1 MQMPFAGVVPQLR
14 HLLLLGGSLVL
25 AACGGQSDSVP
36 AGEFTAPVV
45 EFQLV
50 FSDEFNGSEL
60 DQSKWNIVEGDGCPD
75 LCGFGNNE
83 LQVYSAD
90 NIDVSGG
97 TLKITALDNPPGSD
111 APFSSARIN
120 TKDKFEFRYG
130 RVEFSARLPSGQ
142 GMWPALWMLHA
153 DESVYGPWPAGG
165 EIDVMEAFN
174 PGVAGNTAT
183 QSTTHYG
190 LPGEPFNGT
199 SSQNDN
205 QVPLDAAFHE
215 YAVEWERDQLRFFV
229 DGVHFQTQT
238 SDEWYAYFP
247 ADEDGFYDPLGAYK
261 IGPRDAPFDQM
272 FYLIMNL
279 AVGGNPVGPPEGTQ
293 FPQTLEVDYVR
304 VYQCANANADTG
316 RGCGTGDRTV
326 VPLEDNDGGPLE
338 DVPTDN
344 PYVERLDLF
353 TDGPEALSL
362 TTPDGTSTNQLFVTG
377 FTGEGAQVIND
388 PTFADPSDDTNTVWR
403 VAISGGVA
411 NAYLASQDL
420 SEDPILNTGFDFSGF
435 RTPGVGADPFGEI
448 AFDMEIVS
456 IDPGATILIKLD
468 SGFPNL
474 GEYALPATAL
484 AAPGVRK
491 TYSVKFE
498 QFLQNPGFVDCC
510 GGTGV
515 DLANVVNPFVIEVV
529 GGAAE
534 VLLDNI
540 YVTNACKV
548 IGGCGADLKSRG
560 VSDLVVFDDEV
571 NTAVWNRGLVAA
583 DSGTGFAD
591 YTDGTNPA
599 NKVNFAIVAAEDAAR
614 GNVIEATF
622 NDSDAFGVFFVGS
635 NVGVDVSTYGGGALV
650 FDLLVTDYGT
660 NTTGMTVKLDCFFPC
675 TSGDRNLG
683 VVADGEWQTITLPLA
698 TLPSLDQTSLNT
710 GIVIFPTAPQSG
722 GITFQVDNV
731 RFVADTGEQPPAFG
745 NLPLTFDDPT
755 LTYST
760 VDFAGTGTALGEDPT
775 DATNTVAITTKGD
788 GAETFAGTVMIDPV
802 FPEAIP
808 FTADEQR
815 MSVRVR
821 APAAGIPVLLKVETA
836 DASAFAELQV
846 STTVANE
853 WEVLTWDFATAG
865 LDPNLAYERA
875 IIFFDFGSIGDG
887 SVYYWEN
894 VQLGAPAAE
903 PEAPA
908 GLTLPIT
915 FDANGVDYPLDVFGG
930 AASQLVADP
939 ANGDL
944 RVAQTVKTAGAE
956 TFAGTVI
963 GGFGSSLAAP
973 IPFAEGATSLNV
985 RVLTPSAGTPVLL
998 KLENADASSTT
1009 ELLVNTTV
1017 GGAFETLT
1025 WNFADAPGFSLD
1037 VDYVRV
1043 VIFFDFGSVGDGAT
1057 YLFDDVR
1064 FGAGGLSLPITFDAS
1079 GVTYPLD
1086 VFGGAASQVV
1096 ADPADGA
1103 LRVAQSVKSAG
1114 AETFAGTVIGG
1125 FGSSLSTAIP
1135 FVDGATSMSVRVQ
1148 APAAG
1153 IPVLLKLENAD
1164 ASSTTEL
1171 LVNTTTGGA
1180 FETLT
1185 WDFSTAAGFSLDV
1198 DYVRVVILFDFGSVG
1213 DGATY
1218 LFDDVQFGAGE

>member
-1 MQMPFAGVVPQLR
+1 MQMPFAGVVPRVR

-36 AGEFTAPVV
+36 AGEFSAPVV

-90 NIDVSGG
+90 SIDVSGG

-111 APFSSARIN
+111 APYTSARIN

-190 LPGEPFNGT
+190 LPGPPFNGT

-261 IGPRDAPFDQM
+261 VGPRDAPFDQM

-338 DVPTDN
+338 GVPTDN

-420 SEDPILNTGFDFSGF
+420 SEDPILDTGFDFSGF
-435 RTPGVGADPFGEI
+435 RTPGVGADPFGEV

-534 VLLDNI
+534 VYLDNI

-622 NDSDAFGVFFVGS
+622 NDSGAFGVFFVGS

-660 NTTGMTVKLDCFFPC
+660 NTTGMT
-675 TSGDRNLG
+675 
-683 VVADGEWQTITLPLA
+683 
-698 TLPSLDQTSLNT
+698 
-710 GIVIFPTAPQSG
+710 
-722 GITFQVDNV
+722 
-731 RFVADTGEQPPAFG
+731 
-745 NLPLTFDDPT
+745 
-755 LTYST
+755 
-760 VDFAGTGTALGEDPT
+760 
-775 DATNTVAITTKGD
+775 
-788 GAETFAGTVMIDPV
+788 
-802 FPEAIP
+802 
-808 FTADEQR
+808 
-815 MSVRVR
+815 
-821 APAAGIPVLLKVETA
+821 
-836 DASAFAELQV
+836 
-846 STTVANE
+846 
-853 WEVLTWDFATAG
+853 
-865 LDPNLAYERA
+865 
-875 IIFFDFGSIGDG
+875 
-887 SVYYWEN
+887 
-894 VQLGAPAAE
+894 
-903 PEAPA
+903 
-908 GLTLPIT
+908 
-915 FDANGVDYPLDVFGG
+915 
-930 AASQLVADP
+930 
-939 ANGDL
+939 
-944 RVAQTVKTAGAE
+944 
-956 TFAGTVI
+956 
-963 GGFGSSLAAP
+963 
-973 IPFAEGATSLNV
+973 
-985 RVLTPSAGTPVLL
+985 
-998 KLENADASSTT
+998 
-1009 ELLVNTTV
+1009 
-1017 GGAFETLT
+1017 
-1025 WNFADAPGFSLD
+1025 
-1037 VDYVRV
+1037 
-1043 VIFFDFGSVGDGAT
+1043 
-1057 YLFDDVR
+1057 
-1064 FGAGGLSLPITFDAS
+1064 
-1079 GVTYPLD
+1079 
-1086 VFGGAASQVV
+1086 
-1096 ADPADGA
+1096 
-1103 LRVAQSVKSAG
+1103 
-1114 AETFAGTVIGG
+1114 
-1125 FGSSLSTAIP
+1125 
-1135 FVDGATSMSVRVQ
+1135 
-1148 APAAG
+1148 
-1153 IPVLLKLENAD
+1153 
-1164 ASSTTEL
+1164 
-1171 LVNTTTGGA
+1171 
-1180 FETLT
+1180 
-1185 WDFSTAAGFSLDV
+1185 
-1198 DYVRVVILFDFGSVG
+1198 
-1213 DGATY
+1213 
-1218 LFDDVQFGAGE
+1218 

>member
-1 MQMPFAGVVPQLR
+1 MQMPFSRFVPGVR

-50 FSDEFNGSEL
+50 FSDEFDGSEL

-83 LQVYSAD
+83 LQAYSAD
-90 NIDVSGG
+90 NIEVSGG
-97 TLKITALDNPPGSD
+97 TLKITALDNPLGAD
-111 APFSSARIN
+111 APYSSARIN

-183 QSTTHYG
+183 QSTSHYG
-190 LPGEPFNGT
+190 LPGAPFNGT

-205 QVPLDAAFHE
+205 GVPLDAAFHE

-247 ADEDGFYDPLGAYK
+247 ADEEGFFDPLGAYK
-261 IGPRDAPFDQM
+261 IGPRDAPFDQA

-304 VYQCANANADTG
+304 VYQCANANPDTG
-316 RGCGTGDRTV
+316 RGCGSGDRTV
-326 VPLEDNDGGPLE
+326 VPLEDNDGGPLQ

-344 PYVERLDLF
+344 PYLERLDLF

-362 TTPDGTSTNQLFVTG
+362 TTPDGTATNQLFVTG
-377 FTGEGAQVIND
+377 FTGEGAEVIND

-403 VAISGGVA
+403 VAVSGGVA

-420 SEDPILNTGFDFSGF
+420 SEDPILDTGFDFSGY
-435 RTPGVGADPFGEI
+435 RVPGVGADPFGEI

-484 AAPGVRK
+484 AAPGERK

-510 GGTGV
+510 GGAGV

-534 VLLDNI
+534 VYLDNI

-571 NTAVWNRGLVAA
+571 NLAVWNQGLVAA
-583 DSGTGFAD
+583 DSGSGFTN
-591 YTDGTNPA
+591 YTNGSDPA
-599 NKVNFAIVAAEDAAR
+599 NKVNFSVVAADDAAR

-635 NVGVDVSTYGGGALV
+635 SVGVDVSTYGGGGLV
-650 FDLLVTDYGT
+650 FDLRVTDYGT

-698 TLPSLDQTSLNT
+698 TLPTLDQTSLNT

-722 GITFQVDNV
+722 GITFQLDNV
-731 RFVADTGEQPPAFG
+731 RFVADTGEQPPAFA
-745 NLPLTFDDPT
+745 NLPLTFDDPS

-760 VDFAGTGTALGEDPT
+760 ADFAGTGTVLGEDPS
-775 DATNTVAITTKGD
+775 DAANTVAITTKGD
-788 GAETFAGTVMIDPV
+788 GAETFAGTVMIDPT

-815 MSVRVR
+815 LSVRVR

-836 DASAFAELQV
+836 DASAFAELEV
-846 STTVANE
+846 STTAAGE

-887 SVYYWEN
+887 SIYYWEN
-894 VQLGAPAAE
+894 VQLGAPEAE

-908 GLTLPIT
+908 GLALPIT
-915 FDANGVDYPLDVFGG
+915 FDADGVAYPLDVFGG
-930 AASQLVADP
+930 AVSELVADP
-939 ANGDL
+939 ANGEL
-944 RVAQTVKTAGAE
+944 RVAQTVKTDGAE

-963 GGFGSSLAAP
+963 GGFGSALAAP
-973 IPFAEGATSLNV
+973 IPFAEGATTMNV
-985 RVLTPSAGTPVLL
+985 RVQTPEAGTPVLL
-998 KLENADASSTT
+998 KLENADQSATT
-1009 ELLVNTTV
+1009 EILATTTV

-1025 WNFADAPGFSLD
+1025 LDFSADPNFSLD
-1037 VDYVRV
+1037 AEYVRV
-1043 VIFFDFGSVGDGAT
+1043 VIFFDFGNPGDGAT

-1079 GVTYPLD
+1079 GVAYPLD
-1086 VFGGAASQVV
+1086 VFGGAVSERV

-1103 LRVAQSVKSAG
+1103 LRVAQTVKTDG

-1125 FGSSLSTAIP
+1125 FGSSLATAIP
-1135 FVDGATSMSVRVQ
+1135 FADGATSMSVRVQ
-1148 APAAG
+1148 TPNAG
-1153 IPVLLKLENAD
+1153 TPVLLKLENAD
-1164 ASSTTEL
+1164 QSATTEV

-1185 WDFSTAAGFSLDV
+1185 WDFSNDPNFSLDA
-1198 DYVRVVILFDFGSVG
+1198 DYVRVVIFFDFGNPG

>member
-1 MQMPFAGVVPQLR
+1 MQMPIIGVVLRVR
-14 HLLLLGGSLVL
+14 HLLLLAGSLVL

-50 FSDEFNGSEL
+50 FSDEFDGAEL
-60 DQSKWNIVEGDGCPD
+60 DESKWTIVEGDGCPE

-83 LQVYSAD
+83 LQVYSRD
-90 NIDVSGG
+90 NIEVSGG
-97 TLKITALDNPPGSD
+97 TLKITALDNPQLGAAAYTSG
-111 APFSSARIN
+111 RIN
-120 TKDKFEFRYG
+120 TRDKFEFRYG

-165 EIDVMEAFN
+165 EIDVMESFN
-174 PGVAGNTAT
+174 PGVTGNTAT

-190 LPGEPFNGT
+190 LPGAPFTGT

-205 QVPLDAAFHE
+205 GVPLDAAFHE

-247 ADEDGFYDPLGAYK
+247 ADEDGFFDPLGAYK
-261 IGPRDAPFDQM
+261 LGPRDAPFDQL

-279 AVGGNPVGPPEGTQ
+279 AVGGNPVGPPEGTL

-304 VYQCANANADTG
+304 VFQCANANPDTG
-316 RGCGTGDRTV
+316 RGCGTGDVSV

-344 PYVERLDLF
+344 PYIERLDLF

-362 TTPDGTSTNQLFVTG
+362 TTPDGTGTNQLFVSG
-377 FTGEGAQVIND
+377 FTGDGAEVIND

-411 NAYLASQDL
+411 NAFLASQDL
-420 SEDPILNTGFDFSGF
+420 SEDPILATGFDFSGF

-456 IDPGATILIKLD
+456 IDPNATILIKLD

-474 GEYALPATAL
+474 GQVALPATAL

-491 TYSVKFE
+491 TYSVKFD
-498 QFLQNPGFVDCC
+498 QFLANPGFVDCC

-515 DLANVVNPFVIEVV
+515 DLANVINPFVIEVV

-534 VLLDNI
+534 VYLDNI

-548 IGGCGADLKSRG
+548 VGGCGADLKSRG
-560 VSDLVVFDDEV
+560 ISDLVVFDDEV
-571 NTAVWNRGLVAA
+571 NLAVWSRGLVAS
-583 DSGTGFAD
+583 DSGSGFQD

-599 NKVNFAIVAAEDAAR
+599 NKVNFSIVAAEDAER

-635 NVGVDVSTYGGGALV
+635 GAGVDVSTYGGGALV
-650 FDLLVTDYGT
+650 FDLRVTDYGT

-683 VVADGEWQTITLPLA
+683 VVADGVWETITLPLA
-698 TLPSLDQTSLNT
+698 SLPTLDQTNVNT

-731 RFVADTGEQPPAFG
+731 RFVADTGDAPPTFA

-760 VDFAGTGTALGEDPT
+760 VDFAGTSTVLGEDPA

-788 GAETFAGTVMIDPV
+788 GAETFAGTVMIDPA
-802 FPEAIP
+802 FPEAIA

-836 DASAFAELQV
+836 ADPNINAEVQV
-846 STTVANE
+846 STTVADD
-853 WEVLTWDFATAG
+853 WEVLTWDFAGSG
-865 LDPNLAYERA
+865 LDPNIAYDRA

-894 VQLGAPAAE
+894 VQLGVPAAE
-903 PEAPA
+903 PE
-908 GLTLPIT
+908 GLALPIT
-915 FDANGVDYPLDVFGG
+915 FDANGVDYPFGVFGG
-930 AASQLVADP
+930 AETVLVADP

-944 RVAQTVKTAGAE
+944 QVAQTTKTAGAE

-963 GGFGSSLAAP
+963 GGFDSQLASA
-973 IPFAEGATSLNV
+973 IPFAEGATTMNV
-985 RVLTPSAGTPVLL
+985 RVQTPNAGTPVLL

-1009 ELLVNTTV
+1009 ELLVNTSV

-1043 VIFFDFGSVGDGAT
+1043 VIFFDFGNPGDGAT

-1079 GVTYPLD
+1079 GVNYPFG
-1086 VFGGAASQVV
+1086 VFGGAETTLV
-1096 ADPADGA
+1096 ADPDNAE
-1103 LRVAQSVKSAG
+1103 LQVAQSIKTAG

-1125 FGSSLSTAIP
+1125 FDSSLATAIP
-1135 FVDGATSMSVRVQ
+1135 FADGATSMSVRVQ
-1148 APAAG
+1148 TPNAG
-1153 IPVLLKLENAD
+1153 TPVLLKLENAD

-1198 DYVRVVILFDFGSVG
+1198 DYVRVVIFFDFGNPG

>member
-1 MQMPFAGVVPQLR
+1 
-14 HLLLLGGSLVL
+14 
-25 AACGGQSDSVP
+25 
-36 AGEFTAPVV
+36 
-45 EFQLV
+45 
-50 FSDEFNGSEL
+50 
-60 DQSKWNIVEGDGCPD
+60 
-75 LCGFGNNE
+75 
-83 LQVYSAD
+83 
-90 NIDVSGG
+90 
-97 TLKITALDNPPGSD
+97 
-111 APFSSARIN
+111 
-120 TKDKFEFRYG
+120 
-130 RVEFSARLPSGQ
+130 
-142 GMWPALWMLHA
+142 
-153 DESVYGPWPAGG
+153 
-165 EIDVMEAFN
+165 
-174 PGVAGNTAT
+174 
-183 QSTTHYG
+183 
-190 LPGEPFNGT
+190 
-199 SSQNDN
+199 
-205 QVPLDAAFHE
+205 
-215 YAVEWERDQLRFFV
+215 
-229 DGVHFQTQT
+229 
-238 SDEWYAYFP
+238 
-247 ADEDGFYDPLGAYK
+247 
-261 IGPRDAPFDQM
+261 
-272 FYLIMNL
+272 
-279 AVGGNPVGPPEGTQ
+279 
-293 FPQTLEVDYVR
+293 
-304 VYQCANANADTG
+304 
-316 RGCGTGDRTV
+316 
-326 VPLEDNDGGPLE
+326 
-338 DVPTDN
+338 
-344 PYVERLDLF
+344 
-353 TDGPEALSL
+353 
-362 TTPDGTSTNQLFVTG
+362 
-377 FTGEGAQVIND
+377 
-388 PTFADPSDDTNTVWR
+388 
-403 VAISGGVA
+403 
-411 NAYLASQDL
+411 
-420 SEDPILNTGFDFSGF
+420 
-435 RTPGVGADPFGEI
+435 
-448 AFDMEIVS
+448 
-456 IDPGATILIKLD
+456 
-468 SGFPNL
+468 
-474 GEYALPATAL
+474 
-484 AAPGVRK
+484 VRK

-534 VLLDNI
+534 VYLDNI

-622 NDSDAFGVFFVGS
+622 NDSGAFGVFFVGS

-731 RFVADTGEQPPAFG
+731 RFVADTGEQPPAFA

-775 DATNTVAITTKGD
+775 DAANTVAITTKGD

-894 VQLGAPAAE
+894 VQLGVPAAE

-915 FDANGVDYPLDVFGG
+915 FDANGVDYPFGVFGG
-930 AASQLVADP
+930 AETVLVADP
-939 ANGDL
+939 ANADL
-944 RVAQTVKTAGAE
+944 RVAQTTKTAGAE
-956 TFAGTVI
+956 TFAGTVV
-963 GGFGSSLAAP
+963 GGFDSQLAAP
-973 IPFAEGATSLNV
+973 IPFAEGATAMNV
-985 RVLTPSAGTPVLL
+985 RVLTPNAGTPVLL

-1009 ELLVNTTV
+1009 ELLVNTSV

-1043 VIFFDFGSVGDGAT
+1043 VIFFDFGNVGDGAT

-1064 FGAGGLSLPITFDAS
+1064 FGAGGLSLPITFDAT
-1079 GVTYPLD
+1079 GVAYPFGD
-1086 VFGGAASQVV
+1086 FGGAGTELI
-1096 ADPADGA
+1096 ADPADAA
-1103 LRVAQSVKSAG
+1103 LRVAQTTKGAG
-1114 AETFAGTVIGG
+1114 AETFAGTVLGG
-1125 FGSSLSTAIP
+1125 FDSLLATAIP
-1135 FVDGATSMSVRVQ
+1135 FTDGATSMSVRVQ

-1198 DYVRVVILFDFGSVG
+1198 DYVRAVIFFDFGSVG

>member
-1 MQMPFAGVVPQLR
+1 MQMPFSRVVPRLR

-50 FSDEFNGSEL
+50 FSDEFDGSEL

-90 NIDVSGG
+90 NIEVSGG
-97 TLKITALDNPPGSD
+97 TLKITALDNPPGAD
-111 APFSSARIN
+111 APYSSARIN

-130 RVEFSARLPSGQ
+130 RVEFSARLPGGQ

-190 LPGEPFNGT
+190 LPGQPFNGT

-205 QVPLDAAFHE
+205 GVPLDAAFHE

-261 IGPRDAPFDQM
+261 IGPRDAPFDQA

-304 VYQCANANADTG
+304 VYQCANANPDTG
-316 RGCGTGDRTV
+316 RGCGSGDRTV

-362 TTPDGTSTNQLFVTG
+362 TTPDGTATNQLFVTG
-377 FTGEGAQVIND
+377 FTGEGAEVIND

-403 VAISGGVA
+403 VAVSGGVA

-420 SEDPILNTGFDFSGF
+420 SDDPILDTGFDFSGY
-435 RTPGVGADPFGEI
+435 RVPGVGADPFGEI

-571 NTAVWNRGLVAA
+571 NTAVWGRGLVGA
-583 DSGTGFAD
+583 DSGSGFAD

-599 NKVNFAIVAAEDAAR
+599 NKVNFSIVAADDAAR

-635 NVGVDVSTYGGGALV
+635 STGVDVSTYGGGALV

-698 TLPSLDQTSLNT
+698 TLPTLDQTSLNT

-722 GITFQVDNV
+722 GITFQLDNV

-760 VDFAGTGTALGEDPT
+760 VDFAGTGTVLGEDPT
-775 DATNTVAITTKGD
+775 DAANTVAITTKGD

-846 STTVANE
+846 NTTVANE

-865 LDPNLAYERA
+865 LDPSLAYERA

-930 AASQLVADP
+930 AVSELVADP
-939 ANGDL
+939 ANGEL
-944 RVAQTVKTAGAE
+944 RVGQTVKTAGAE

-963 GGFGSSLAAP
+963 GGFGSSLAEP

-985 RVLTPSAGTPVLL
+985 RVLTPNAGTPVLL
-998 KLENADASSTT
+998 KLENADQSATT
-1009 ELLVNTTV
+1009 EVLATTTV

-1025 WNFADAPGFSLD
+1025 FDFSADGNFSLD
-1037 VDYVRV
+1037 ADYVRV
-1043 VIFFDFGSVGDGAT
+1043 VIFFDFGNPGDGAT

-1064 FGAGGLSLPITFDAS
+1064 FGPGGLSLPITFDAT
-1079 GVTYPLD
+1079 GVAYPFGD
-1086 VFGGAASQVV
+1086 FGGAGTELV
-1096 ADPADGA
+1096 ADPANGA
-1103 LRVAQSVKSAG
+1103 LRVAQTTKGAG

-1125 FGSSLSTAIP
+1125 FDSQLATAIP
-1135 FVDGATSMSVRVQ
+1135 FTDGATSLSVRVQ

-1198 DYVRVVILFDFGSVG
+1198 DYVRAVIFFDFGTNG
-1213 DGATY
+1213 DGSTY